1 MSAVSFDHMG
11 WLLCDGR
18 SLSVADYNLLFQVI
32 GYAFTGS
39 TGGTTFKLPDA
50 RGRVAA
56 SIGQASGTSGNTW
69 ELGDI
74 SGQETHTLT
83 IAQMPSHN
91 HGTNASD
98 TVVGN
103 NQTGT
108 STTGITTQPHT
119 HTYFNQANNQST
131 DNAFSTET
139 AADNASVN
147 QTTGSTT
154 VAINDPGHYH
164 SIATQGGDDPHN
176 NIQPT
181 IWMGNTFIFCGIFT
195 AGSYPLTNGTNIL

>member
-1 MSAVSFDHMG
+1 MSAVSYDHMG

-56 SIGQASGTSGNTW
+56 SIGTSGGATW
-69 ELGDI
+69 ELGDV
-74 SGQETHTLT
+74 SGSETHTLT
-83 IAQMPSHN
+83 IGQMPAHTHGATAATGNNNGSGTTTSAGSHN
-91 HGTNASD
+91 HGGSTSGLIGGSNIVNGTENVYNSLTPLNA
-98 TVVGN
+98 VVNAGE
-103 NQTGT
+103 GT
-108 STTGITTQPHT
+108 HDHT
-119 HTYFNQANNQST
+119 IST
-131 DNAFSTET
+131 DGAHT
-139 AADNASVN
+139 
-147 QTTGSTT
+147 
-154 VAINDPGHYH
+154 H
-164 SIATQGGDDPHN
+164 SIANTGGDAAHN